1 MRLAL
6 GRAAW
11 ALTAAGSLG
20 LTLTA
25 LAQQPPQKLPLEVA
39 KQTAERIE
47 PKASAALSPARL
59 AEINVEL
66 AWLADTETFRCQL
79 AARKV
84 GDKLEVGGFVPHA
97 GLKARALEIAT
108 KHSTLP
114 VADKLVVLPNSEL
127 KIASSTQDA
136 LCESAASLLGKIM
149 SKFGAEF
156 EFGTDGH
163 GQITISGNVPS
174 PEDKLTISRRLSQ
187 LSGCTAVLNNMNV
200 VADMPLPKPALASKP
215 IVQPDGSLV
224 VEQHVS
230 PPVVTSINGKA
241 LPDVKVPGIPTQTV
255 SAKATPNRGIG
266 GLAGRFM
273 NRKNDNSN
281 SSVGTLIAQQAVQS
295 PNAPTIVNQTVVA
308 TSAMP
313 PQAAAAVQQVAYE
326 APAKHPTNMVQA
338 AAYQAPAKQPTNVVQ
353 AAAYQVPAQ
362 QPTNVVKPA
371 SYQVPVQK
379 TTNPVKPVSHQAPVQ
394 QTAARPQ
401 TPAKP
406 VSPYGGKAL
415 ANASNRPQ
423 PSSAYRSASAQVAQ
437 APAVQVPA
445 QPAPGTMSAAEQLN
459 VMKKISSVCGNAASD
474 VQVKC
479 LGNGDCV
486 IMLRVASKQQGQ
498 ELGPKILNLPE
509 LNDYKVK
516 LQMQVLQQPK

>member
-39 KQTAERIE
+39 KPTAQRDE
-47 PKASAALSPARL
+47 PKAQAALSPARL

-66 AWLADTETFRCQL
+66 AWLADAETFRCQL

-97 GLKARALEIAT
+97 GLKARALEIAA

-114 VADKLVVLPNSEL
+114 VADKLVVMANSEL
-127 KIASSTQDA
+127 KIAPSTQDA

-215 IVQPDGSLV
+215 IVQPDGSLI

-230 PPVVTSINGKA
+230 PPVVTSINGKPLSDA
-241 LPDVKVPGIPTQTV
+241 KVPGIPTQNASTKGT
-255 SAKATPNRGIG
+255 SNRTIG
-266 GLAGRFM
+266 GLAGRFI
-273 NRKNDNSN
+273 NRNNDHS
-281 SSVGTLIAQQAVQS
+281 SPSVGTLIAQQAVQS

-313 PQAAAAVQQVAYE
+313 PQAAAAVQQVAYQ
-326 APAKHPTNMVQA
+326 APAKQPTNVVQA

-362 QPTNVVKPA
+362 QPTNAVKPA
-371 SYQVPVQK
+371 SYQ
-379 TTNPVKPVSHQAPVQ
+379 APVQ
-394 QTAARPQ
+394 QAAARPQ
-401 TPAKP
+401 APAKP
-406 VSPYGGKAL
+406 VSPYGGKAM
-415 ANASNRPQ
+415 ANNSNRPQ

-437 APAVQVPA
+437 APAAQVPA
-445 QPAPGTMSAAEQLN
+445 QPMPGTMSAAEQLN
-459 VMKKISSVCGNAASD
+459 VMKKIASVCGNAASD

-516 LQMQVLQQPK
+516 LQMQVLQPTK

>member
-39 KQTAERIE
+39 KQAAPRDE
-47 PKASAALSPARL
+47 KAPAALSPARL

-66 AWLADTETFRCQL
+66 AWLADAETFRCQL

-97 GLKARALEIAT
+97 GLKARALEIAGQ
-108 KHSTLP
+108 HSSLP

-127 KIASSTQDA
+127 KIAPSTQDA
-136 LCESAASLLGKIM
+136 LCESAASLLGRIM

-187 LSGCTAVLNNMNV
+187 LSGCTAVHNNMNV

-215 IVQPDGSLV
+215 IVQPDGSLI

-241 LPDVKVPGIPTQTV
+241 LSDAKVPGIPTQNA
-255 SAKATPNRGIG
+255 SAKGTSNRTIG
-266 GLAGRFM
+266 GLAGRFL
-273 NRKNDNSN
+273 NRNNDNSN
-281 SSVGTLIAQQAVQS
+281 PSVGTLIAQQAVQA
-295 PNAPTIVNQTVVA
+295 PHGPTIVNQTVVA

-313 PQAAAAVQQVAYE
+313 PQAAAAVQQVAYQ
-326 APAKHPTNMVQA
+326 APAKQPTNVVQA

-362 QPTNVVKPA
+362 QPTNAVKPA
-371 SYQVPVQK
+371 SYQ
-379 TTNPVKPVSHQAPVQ
+379 TPVQ
-394 QTAARPQ
+394 QPAARPQ
-401 TPAKP
+401 APAKP
-406 VSPYGGKAL
+406 VSPYGGKTF
-415 ANASNRPQ
+415 ANSSNRPQ

-445 QPAPGTMSAAEQLN
+445 QPVPGTMSAAEQLN
-459 VMKKISSVCGNAASD
+459 VMKKIASVCGNAASD

-516 LQMQVLQQPK
+516 LQMQVLQPTK

>member
-338 AAYQAPAKQPTNVVQ
+338 AAYQ
-353 AAAYQVPAQ
+353 
-362 QPTNVVKPA
+362 TNVVKPA